1 MYGADLAWAVSVH
14 KAQGM
19 TVDHGIVDVK
29 NAFEFGQIYGNY
41 RVFFY
46 LLLLVIG
53 WIEDA
58 DTFPSI
64 QQ

>member
-41 RVFFY
+41 SVFFY
-46 LLLLVIG
+46 LLLWLLVG
-53 WIEDA
+53 W
-58 DTFPSI
+58 
-64 QQ
+64 